1 VLRNCERGPIGA
13 GAMGS
18 EAYLPA
24 TVSESRFIFNG
35 SHPVLEVA
43 PTLLGCYIEHAGV
56 GVRISE
62 VEAYDGSNDP
72 GAHGFRGKTPRNA
85 VMFGP
90 PGHLYVYFTYGMH
103 YCINV
108 VCGASGQAAG
118 VLLRA
123 GEVVH
128 GVDVARSRRGRST
141 DRDLARGPARLAQAL
156 GFVDLSRN
164 GTDLTDASSPVVLL
178 CSRVPIDPRGIQKG
192 PRVGV
197 SGPGGDGAHF
207 PWRFW
212 IEGDRHV
219 STYRAA
225 TVGKKTRR

>member
-1 VLRNCERGPIGA
+1 MPA
-13 GAMGS
+13 QPSS
-18 EAYLPA
+18 EAYLPVTA
-24 TVSESRFIFNG
+24 SESSFVFDG
-35 SHPVLEVA
+35 SRPVLEVA
-43 PTLLGCYIEHAGV
+43 PTLLGCYVEHAGV
-56 GVRISE
+56 GVRIVE
-62 VEAYDGSNDP
+62 VEAYDGANDP
-72 GAHGFRGKTPRNA
+72 GAHGFRGQTPRNS

-128 GVDVARSRRGRST
+128 GIEAARSRRGISA

-156 GFVDLSRN
+156 GFNDLTRN
-164 GTDLTDASSPVVLL
+164 GTDLTEPRSPVVV
-178 CSRVPIDPRGIQKG
+178 RPQTPVDPRSIQTG

-197 SGPGGDGAHF
+197 SGPGGDGTQF

-219 STYRAA
+219 SVYRPAVA
-225 TVGKKTRR
+225 RKRAPRRVEN